1 MKPVLDKLHQ
11 NLKSIVKKVKRY
23 IKTLWAI
30 ALIFGFAVKSYAQEG
45 IRAPLELGKI
55 EPYKMEV
62 TYDKTSHL
70 IFPTAIRYV
79 DLGSEYLIAGKAE
92 DAENV
97 LRIKATARDFE
108 GETNF
113 SVITNDGRF
122 YSFNVYYS
130 SYPEVLSYDLLTLQK
145 AVGKASGNDVLFEEL
160 GNNSP
165 SLAGLLLKTIYSKD
179 KRIVK
184 HIGAKSYGI
193 QFILKGIYIHNGKYY
208 FHTELRNRTNV
219 PFHIDFVNF
228 KAVDKK
234 IAKRTVV
241 QERPIIPLRIYK
253 PLNEIAGK
261 TVEQNVFLLDQFTID
276 GDKILLIEIFEKN
289 GGRHQTLQ
297 VENLDLL
304 KARLVNDMH
313 LKF

>member
-1 MKPVLDKLHQ
+1 MKNH
-11 NLKSIVKKVKRY
+11 LK
-23 IKTLWAI
+23 TFWAI
-30 ALIFGFAVKSYAQEG
+30 VLILGFAVQSFAQDS
-45 IRAPLELGKI
+45 IRTPLALGKI

-97 LRIKATARDFE
+97 LRVKATVRDFE
-108 GETNF
+108 PETNF

-130 SYPEVLSYDLLTLQK
+130 SYPEALSYDLLTMQK
-145 AVGKASGNDVLFEEL
+145 AVDKANGNDVLLEEL

-165 SLAGLLLKTIYSKD
+165 SLAGLLLETIYKKD

-184 HIGAKSYGI
+184 HIGAKSFGI

-208 FHTELRNRTNV
+208 FHTELRNKTNV
-219 PFHIDFVNF
+219 PFQIDFINF
-228 KAVDKK
+228 KVVDKK
-234 IAKRTVV
+234 VAKRTVV
-241 QERPIIPLRIYK
+241 QERPMIPLRTYK
-253 PLNEIAGK
+253 PLDEIGGK
-261 TVEQNVFLLDQFTID
+261 LTEQNVFLLDQFTIAD
-276 GDKILLIEIFEKN
+276 DKVLLIEIFEKN

-297 VENLDLL
+297 VENSDLI
-304 KARLVNDMH
+304 KARLINDMH

>member
-1 MKPVLDKLHQ
+1 MKNH
-11 NLKSIVKKVKRY
+11 LKIF
-23 IKTLWAI
+23 WAF
-30 ALIFGFAVKSYAQEG
+30 ALILGFAVQSYAQDSA
-45 IRAPLELGKI
+45 RTKLALGKI

-97 LRIKATARDFE
+97 LRVKASVRDFE
-108 GETNF
+108 PETNF

-122 YSFNVYYS
+122 YSFNVFYS
-130 SYPEVLSYDLLTLQK
+130 SYPEAMSYDLLTMQK
-145 AVGKASGNDVLFEEL
+145 AVDKANGNDVLFEEL

-165 SLAGLLLKTIYSKD
+165 SLAGLLLETIYKKD

-184 HIGAKSYGI
+184 HIGAKSFGI

-219 PFHIDFVNF
+219 PFQIDFVNF
-228 KAVDKK
+228 KVVDKK
-234 IAKRTVV
+234 VAKRTVV
-241 QERPIIPLRIYK
+241 QERPMIPLRTYK
-253 PLNEIAGK
+253 PLDEIGGK
-261 TVEQNVFLLDQFTID
+261 TIEQNVFMLDQFTIAD
-276 GDKILLIEIFEKN
+276 DKVLLIEIFEKN

-297 VENLDLL
+297 IENSDLIN
-304 KARLVNDMH
+304 ARLINDMH

>member
-1 MKPVLDKLHQ
+1 MKNH
-11 NLKSIVKKVKRY
+11 LK
-23 IKTLWAI
+23 TFWAF
-30 ALIFGFAVKSYAQEG
+30 ALILGFAVQSYAQDSVKSK
-45 IRAPLELGKI
+45 LELGKI

-97 LRIKATARDFE
+97 LRVKATVRDFE
-108 GETNF
+108 AETNF

-130 SYPEVLSYDLLTLQK
+130 SFPEALSYDLLTMQK
-145 AVGKASGNDVLFEEL
+145 AVDKVNGNDVLFEEL

-165 SLAGLLLKTIYSKD
+165 SLAGLLLETIYKKD

-184 HIGAKSYGI
+184 HIGAKSFGI

-208 FHTELRNRTNV
+208 FHTELRNKSNV
-219 PFHIDFVNF
+219 PFQIDLVNF
-228 KAVDKK
+228 KVVDKK
-234 IAKRTVV
+234 VAKRTVV
-241 QERPIIPLRIYK
+241 QERPMIPLRTYK
-253 PLNEIAGK
+253 PLTEIAGQ
-261 TVEQNVFLLDQFTID
+261 TTEQNVFLLDQFTISD
-276 GDKILLIEIFEKN
+276 DKVLLIEIFEKN
-289 GGRHQTLQ
+289 GGRQQTLQ
-297 VENLDLL
+297 VENSDLI
-304 KARLVNDMH
+304 KARLINDMH

>member
-1 MKPVLDKLHQ
+1 MKNH
-11 NLKSIVKKVKRY
+11 LK
-23 IKTLWAI
+23 TFWAI
-30 ALIFGFAVKSYAQEG
+30 ALILGFAAQSNAQDS
-45 IRAPLELGKI
+45 IRTPLALGKI
-55 EPYKMEV
+55 EPYRMEV

-97 LRIKATARDFE
+97 LRVKASVRDFE
-108 GETNF
+108 PETNF

-130 SYPEVLSYDLLTLQK
+130 SYPEAMSYDLLTMQK
-145 AVGKASGNDVLFEEL
+145 AVDKAKGNDVLFEEL

-165 SLAGLLLKTIYSKD
+165 SLAGLLLETIYKKD

-184 HIGAKSYGI
+184 HIGAKSFGI

-208 FHTELRNRTNV
+208 FHTELRNRANV
-219 PFHIDFVNF
+219 PFEIDFINF
-228 KAVDKK
+228 KVVDKK
-234 IAKRTVV
+234 VAKRTVV
-241 QERPIIPLRIYK
+241 QERPLTPLRTYK
-253 PLNEIAGK
+253 PLDGISGK
-261 TVEQNVFLLDQFTID
+261 STEQNVFLLDQFTIAD
-276 GDKILLIEIFEKN
+276 DKVLLIEIFEKN

-297 VENLDLL
+297 VENSDLI
-304 KARLVNDMH
+304 KARLIDDMH

>member
-1 MKPVLDKLHQ
+1 MKNH
-11 NLKSIVKKVKRY
+11 LK
-23 IKTLWAI
+23 TFWAF
-30 ALIFGFAVKSYAQEG
+30 ALILGFAVTSYAQDT
-45 IRAPLELGKI
+45 IRTPLALGKI
-55 EPYKMEV
+55 EPYRMEV

-97 LRIKATARDFE
+97 LRVKASVRDFE
-108 GETNF
+108 PETNF

-130 SYPEVLSYDLLTLQK
+130 SYPEALSYDLLTMQK
-145 AVGKASGNDVLFEEL
+145 AVDKANGNDVLFEEL

-165 SLAGLLLKTIYSKD
+165 SLAGLLLETIYKKD

-184 HIGAKSYGI
+184 HIGAKSFGV

-219 PFHIDFVNF
+219 PFEIDFINF
-228 KAVDKK
+228 KVVDKK
-234 IAKRTVV
+234 VAKRTVV
-241 QERPIIPLRIYK
+241 QERPLTPLRTYK
-253 PLNEIAGK
+253 PLDGIAGK
-261 TVEQNVFLLDQFTID
+261 STEQNVFLLDQFTIAD
-276 GDKILLIEIFEKN
+276 DKVLLIEIFEKN

-297 VENLDLL
+297 VENSDLI
-304 KARLVNDMH
+304 KARLIDDMH

>member
-1 MKPVLDKLHQ
+1 MKNH
-11 NLKSIVKKVKRY
+11 LKIF
-23 IKTLWAI
+23 WAF
-30 ALIFGFAVKSYAQEG
+30 ALILGFAVQSYAQDSA
-45 IRAPLELGKI
+45 RTKLALGKI

-97 LRIKATARDFE
+97 LRVKASVRDFE
-108 GETNF
+108 PETNF

-130 SYPEVLSYDLLTLQK
+130 SYPEAMSYDLLTMQK
-145 AVGKASGNDVLFEEL
+145 AVDKANGNDVLFEEL

-165 SLAGLLLKTIYSKD
+165 SLAGLLLETIYKKD

-184 HIGAKSYGI
+184 HIGAKSFGI

-219 PFHIDFVNF
+219 PFQIDFVNF
-228 KAVDKK
+228 KVVDKK
-234 IAKRTVV
+234 VAKRTVV
-241 QERPIIPLRIYK
+241 QERPMIPLRTYK
-253 PLNEIAGK
+253 PLDDIAGK
-261 TVEQNVFLLDQFTID
+261 TIEQNVFLLDQFTIAD
-276 GDKILLIEIFEKN
+276 DKVLLIEIFEKN

-297 VENLDLL
+297 VENSDLI
-304 KARLVNDMH
+304 KARLINDMH

>member
-1 MKPVLDKLHQ
+1 MKNH
-11 NLKSIVKKVKRY
+11 LK
-23 IKTLWAI
+23 TFWAF
-30 ALIFGFAVKSYAQEG
+30 ALILGFAVQSFAQDS
-45 IRAPLELGKI
+45 IRTPLALGKI

-97 LRIKATARDFE
+97 LRVKATVRDFE
-108 GETNF
+108 PETNF

-130 SYPEVLSYDLLTLQK
+130 SYPEVLSYDLLTMQK
-145 AVGKASGNDVLFEEL
+145 VVDKANGNDVLFEEL

-165 SLAGLLLKTIYSKD
+165 SLAGLLLETIYNKD

-184 HIGAKSYGI
+184 HIGAKSFGI

-208 FHTELRNRTNV
+208 FHTELRNKTNV
-219 PFHIDFVNF
+219 PFQIDFINF
-228 KAVDKK
+228 KVVDKK
-234 IAKRTVV
+234 VAKRTVV
-241 QERPIIPLRIYK
+241 QERPMIPLRTYK
-253 PLNEIAGK
+253 PLDEIGGK
-261 TVEQNVFLLDQFTID
+261 LTEQNVFLLDQFTIAD
-276 GDKILLIEIFEKN
+276 DKVLLIEIFEKN

-297 VENLDLL
+297 VENSDLI
-304 KARLVNDMH
+304 KARLINDMH

>member
-1 MKPVLDKLHQ
+1 MKNHF
-11 NLKSIVKKVKRY
+11 R
-23 IKTLWAI
+23 TLWAF
-30 ALIFGFAVKSYAQEG
+30 ALIIGFAISSFAQDSAKSS
-45 IRAPLELGKI
+45 LTLGKI
-55 EPYKMEV
+55 EPFCMEV

-97 LRIKATARDFE
+97 LRVKASIREFAP
-108 GETNF
+108 ETNF

-122 YSFNVYYS
+122 YSFNVHYNS
-130 SYPEVLSYDLLTLQK
+130 CPEALSYDLLSMQK
-145 AVGKASGNDVLFEEL
+145 AVDKMGGNDVLFEEL

-165 SLAGLLLKTIYSKD
+165 SLAGLLLETIYKND

-184 HIGAKSYGI
+184 HIGAKSFGI

-208 FHTELRNRTNV
+208 FHTELANRTNV
-219 PFHIDFVNF
+219 PFQIDFINF
-228 KAVDKK
+228 KVVDKK

-241 QERPIIPLRIYK
+241 QEKPMIPLRTYK
-253 PLNEIAGK
+253 PLSEIDGK
-261 TVEQNVFLLDQFTID
+261 RTEQNVFLLDQFTIAD
-276 GDKILLIEIFEKN
+276 DKMLLIEIFEKN

-297 VENLDLL
+297 VENSDLI
-304 KARLVNDMH
+304 KARLINDMH

>member
-1 MKPVLDKLHQ
+1 MKNH
-11 NLKSIVKKVKRY
+11 LK
-23 IKTLWAI
+23 TFWAI
-30 ALIFGFAVKSYAQEG
+30 ALILGFAVQSFAQDS
-45 IRAPLELGKI
+45 IRTPLALGKI

-97 LRIKATARDFE
+97 LRVKATVRDFE
-108 GETNF
+108 PETNF

-130 SYPEVLSYDLLTLQK
+130 SYPEAMSYDLLTMQK
-145 AVGKASGNDVLFEEL
+145 AVDKANGNDVLFEEL

-165 SLAGLLLKTIYSKD
+165 SLAGLLLETISKND
-179 KRIVK
+179 NRIVK
-184 HIGAKSYGI
+184 HIGAKSFGI

-208 FHTELRNRTNV
+208 FHTELRNKTNV
-219 PFHIDFVNF
+219 PFQIDFINF
-228 KAVDKK
+228 KVVDKK
-234 IAKRTVV
+234 VAKRTVV
-241 QERPIIPLRIYK
+241 QERPMIPLRTYK
-253 PLNEIAGK
+253 PLDEIGGK
-261 TVEQNVFLLDQFTID
+261 LTEQNVFLLDQFTIAD
-276 GDKILLIEIFEKN
+276 DKVLLIEIFEKN

-297 VENLDLL
+297 IENSDLI
-304 KARLVNDMH
+304 KARLINDMH

>member
-1 MKPVLDKLHQ
+1 MKNH
-11 NLKSIVKKVKRY
+11 LK
-23 IKTLWAI
+23 TFWAI
-30 ALIFGFAVKSYAQEG
+30 ALILGFAVQSYAQDS
-45 IRAPLELGKI
+45 IRTPLALGKI

-97 LRIKATARDFE
+97 LRVKATVRDFE
-108 GETNF
+108 AETNF

-130 SYPEVLSYDLLTLQK
+130 SYPEALSYDLLTMQK
-145 AVGKASGNDVLFEEL
+145 AVDKANGNDVLFEEL

-165 SLAGLLLKTIYSKD
+165 SLAGLLLETIYKKD

-184 HIGAKSYGI
+184 HIGAKSFGI

-208 FHTELRNRTNV
+208 FHTELRNKTNV
-219 PFHIDFVNF
+219 PFQIDFINF
-228 KAVDKK
+228 KVVDKK
-234 IAKRTVV
+234 VAKRTVV
-241 QERPIIPLRIYK
+241 QERPMIPLRTYK
-253 PLNEIAGK
+253 PLDEIGGK
-261 TVEQNVFLLDQFTID
+261 STEQNVFLLDQFTIAD
-276 GDKILLIEIFEKN
+276 DKVLLIEIFEKN

-297 VENLDLL
+297 IENSDLI
-304 KARLVNDMH
+304 KARLINDMH

>member
-1 MKPVLDKLHQ
+1 MKNH
-11 NLKSIVKKVKRY
+11 LK
-23 IKTLWAI
+23 TFWAF
-30 ALIFGFAVKSYAQEG
+30 ALILGFAVQSYAQDS
-45 IRAPLELGKI
+45 AKTPLALGKI
-55 EPYKMEV
+55 EPYRMEV

-97 LRIKATARDFE
+97 LRVKASVREVEA
-108 GETNF
+108 GTNF

-130 SYPEVLSYDLLTLQK
+130 PYPEALSYDLLTMQK
-145 AVGKASGNDVLFEEL
+145 AVDKANGNDVLFEEL

-165 SLAGLLLKTIYSKD
+165 SLAGLLLETIYKKD

-184 HIGAKSYGI
+184 HIGAKSFGI

-219 PFHIDFVNF
+219 PFQIDFVNF
-228 KAVDKK
+228 KVVDKK
-234 IAKRTVV
+234 VAKRTVV
-241 QERPIIPLRIYK
+241 QERPMIPLRTYK
-253 PLNEIAGK
+253 PLDEIGGK
-261 TVEQNVFLLDQFTID
+261 TTEQNVFLLDQFTIAD
-276 GDKILLIEIFEKN
+276 DKVLLIEIFEKN

-297 VENLDLL
+297 IENSDLI
-304 KARLVNDMH
+304 KARLINDMH

>member
-1 MKPVLDKLHQ
+1 MKNH
-11 NLKSIVKKVKRY
+11 LK
-23 IKTLWAI
+23 TFWAI
-30 ALIFGFAVKSYAQEG
+30 ALILCFAVQSFAQDS
-45 IRAPLELGKI
+45 IRTPLALGKI

-97 LRIKATARDFE
+97 LRVKATVRDFE
-108 GETNF
+108 PETNF

-130 SYPEVLSYDLLTLQK
+130 SYPEAMSYDLLTMQK
-145 AVGKASGNDVLFEEL
+145 AVYKANGNDVLFEEL

-165 SLAGLLLKTIYSKD
+165 SLAGLLLETIYKND

-184 HIGAKSYGI
+184 HIGAKSFGI

-208 FHTELRNRTNV
+208 FHTELRNKTNV
-219 PFHIDFVNF
+219 PFQIDFINF
-228 KAVDKK
+228 KVVDKK
-234 IAKRTVV
+234 VAKRTVV
-241 QERPIIPLRIYK
+241 QERPMIPLRTYK
-253 PLNEIAGK
+253 PLDEIGGK
-261 TVEQNVFLLDQFTID
+261 LTEQNVFLLDQFTIAD
-276 GDKILLIEIFEKN
+276 DKVLLIEIFEKN

-297 VENLDLL
+297 VENSDLI
-304 KARLVNDMH
+304 KARLINDMH

>member
-1 MKPVLDKLHQ
+1 MKK
-11 NLKSIVKKVKRY
+11 Y
-23 IKTLWAI
+23 IKTFLAFS
-30 ALIFGFAVKSYAQEG
+30 LIIGFAVQSYAQDS
-45 IRAPLELGKI
+45 IRTPLELGKI
-55 EPYKMEV
+55 ESYKMEV

-97 LRIKATARDFE
+97 LRIKASVRAFE
-108 GETNF
+108 PETNF

-130 SYPEVLSYDLLTLQK
+130 SYPEVLSYDLLTMQK
-145 AVGKASGNDVLFEEL
+145 AVDKANGNDVLFEEL

-165 SLAGLLLKTIYSKD
+165 SLAGLLLETIYNKD

-184 HIGAKSYGI
+184 HIGAKSFGI

-219 PFHIDFVNF
+219 PFQIDFINF
-228 KAVDKK
+228 KVVDKK
-234 IAKRTVV
+234 VAKRTVV
-241 QERPIIPLRIYK
+241 QERPMILLRTYK
-253 PLNEIAGK
+253 PLDEIGGK
-261 TVEQNVFLLDQFTID
+261 TIEQNVFLLDQFTID
-276 GDKILLIEIFEKN
+276 DDKILLIEIFEKN

-297 VENLDLL
+297 VENSDLI
-304 KARLVNDMH
+304 KARLINDMH

>member
-1 MKPVLDKLHQ
+1 MK
-11 NLKSIVKKVKRY
+11 NLF
-23 IKTLWAI
+23 KTLWAF
-30 ALIFGFAVKSYAQEG
+30 ALTIGLAVNSFAQDS
-45 IRAPLELGKI
+45 IRTPLALGKI

-97 LRIKATARDFE
+97 LRVKASVRDFE
-108 GETNF
+108 PETNF

-130 SYPEVLSYDLLTLQK
+130 SYPEALSYDLLTMQK
-145 AVGKASGNDVLFEEL
+145 AVDKANGNDVLFEEL

-165 SLAGLLLKTIYSKD
+165 SLAGLLLETIYKKD

-184 HIGAKSYGI
+184 HIGAKSFGI

-219 PFHIDFVNF
+219 PFEIDFINF
-228 KAVDKK
+228 KVVDKK
-234 IAKRTVV
+234 VAKRTVV
-241 QERPIIPLRIYK
+241 QERPLTPLRTYK
-253 PLNEIAGK
+253 PMDGIAGK
-261 TVEQNVFLLDQFTID
+261 STEQNVFLLDQFTIAD
-276 GDKILLIEIFEKN
+276 DKVLLIEIFEKN

-297 VENLDLL
+297 VENSDLI
-304 KARLVNDMH
+304 KARLIDDMH

>member
-1 MKPVLDKLHQ
+1 MKSLFKTFLALVL
-11 NLKSIVKKVKRY
+11 IV
-23 IKTLWAI
+23 
-30 ALIFGFAVKSYAQEG
+30 GFAEQSHAQESAKN
-45 IRAPLELGKI
+45 RLALGKI
-55 EPYKMEV
+55 EPYRMEV

-97 LRIKATARDFE
+97 LRVKASVKEFE
-108 GETNF
+108 PETNF

-122 YSFNVYYS
+122 YSFNVHYS
-130 SYPEVLSYDLLTLQK
+130 SYPEALSYDLLTMQK
-145 AVGKASGNDVLFEEL
+145 SVDKTKGNDVLFEEL

-165 SLAGLLLKTIYSKD
+165 SLAGLLLETIHKKD

-184 HIGAKSYGI
+184 HIGAKSFGI

-219 PFHIDFVNF
+219 PFQIDFINF
-228 KAVDKK
+228 KVVDKK
-234 IAKRTVV
+234 VAKRTVI
-241 QERPIIPLRIYK
+241 QERPLQPLRTYK
-253 PLNEIAGK
+253 PLNEIGGK
-261 TVEQNVFLLDQFTID
+261 TTEQNVFLLDQFTIAD
-276 GDKILLIEIFEKN
+276 DKVLLIEIFEKN

-297 VENLDLL
+297 VENSDLI
-304 KARLVNDMH
+304 KARLINDMH

>member
-1 MKPVLDKLHQ
+1 MLNSNNKTMKNHF
-11 NLKSIVKKVKRY
+11 
-23 IKTLWAI
+23 KTFWAI
-30 ALIFGFAVKSYAQEG
+30 ALILGFAVQYYAQDS
-45 IRAPLELGKI
+45 IRTPLALGKI
-55 EPYKMEV
+55 EPYRMEL

-97 LRIKATARDFE
+97 LRVKASVRDFE
-108 GETNF
+108 AETNF

-130 SYPEVLSYDLLTLQK
+130 GYPEALSYDLLTMQK
-145 AVGKASGNDVLFEEL
+145 AVDKANGNDVLFEEL

-165 SLAGLLLKTIYSKD
+165 SLAGLLLETIYKKD

-184 HIGAKSYGI
+184 HIGAKSFGI

-208 FHTELRNRTNV
+208 FHTELRNRSNV
-219 PFHIDFVNF
+219 PFNIDFVNF
-228 KAVDKK
+228 KVVDKK
-234 IAKRTVV
+234 VAKRTVV
-241 QERPIIPLRIYK
+241 QERPMIPLRTYK
-253 PLNEIAGK
+253 PLTEISGQ
-261 TVEQNVFLLDQFTID
+261 TTEQNVFLLDQFTIAD
-276 GDKILLIEIFEKN
+276 DKVLLVEIFEKN

-297 VENLDLL
+297 VENSDLI
-304 KARLVNDMH
+304 KARLINDMH

>member
-1 MKPVLDKLHQ
+1 MKNHF
-11 NLKSIVKKVKRY
+11 R
-23 IKTLWAI
+23 TFWAF
-30 ALIFGFAVKSYAQEG
+30 ALIIGFAISSFAQDSAKSS
-45 IRAPLELGKI
+45 LTLGKI
-55 EPYKMEV
+55 EPFCMEV

-97 LRIKATARDFE
+97 LRVKASIREFAP
-108 GETNF
+108 ETNF

-122 YSFNVYYS
+122 YNFNVHYNS
-130 SYPEVLSYDLLTLQK
+130 CPEALSYDLLSMQK
-145 AVGKASGNDVLFEEL
+145 AVDKAGGNDVLFEEL

-165 SLAGLLLKTIYSKD
+165 SLAGLLLETIYKND

-184 HIGAKSYGI
+184 HIGAKSFGI
-193 QFILKGIYIHNGKYY
+193 QFFLKGIYIHNGKYY
-208 FHTELRNRTNV
+208 FHTELINRTNV
-219 PFHIDFVNF
+219 PFQIDFINF
-228 KAVDKK
+228 KVVDKK

-241 QERPIIPLRIYK
+241 QEKSMIPLRTYK
-253 PLNEIAGK
+253 PLGEIDGK
-261 TVEQNVFLLDQFTID
+261 TTEQNVFLLDQFTIAD
-276 GDKILLIEIFEKN
+276 DKMLLIDIFEKN

-297 VENLDLL
+297 VENSDLI
-304 KARLVNDMH
+304 KARLITDMH

>member
-1 MKPVLDKLHQ
+1 MK
-11 NLKSIVKKVKRY
+11 NY
-23 IKTLWAI
+23 IKTFCAF
-30 ALIFGFAVKSYAQEG
+30 ALIIGFAGNTFAQDN
-45 IRAPLELGKI
+45 IKAPLALGKI
-55 EPYKMEV
+55 EPYQMQV

-79 DLGSEYLIAGKAE
+79 DLGSDYLIAGKAE

-97 LRIKATARDFE
+97 LRVKASVKDFVP
-108 GETNF
+108 ETNF

-130 SYPEVLSYDLLTLQK
+130 AYPEALSYDLLTMQK
-145 AVGKASGNDVLFEEL
+145 AVDKENGNDVLFEEL

-165 SLAGLLLKTIYSKD
+165 SLAGLLLETIYKKD
-179 KRIVK
+179 QRIVK
-184 HIGAKSYGI
+184 HIGAKSFGI

-219 PFHIDFVNF
+219 SFGIDFINF
-228 KAVDKK
+228 KVVDKK
-234 IAKRTVV
+234 VAKRTVV
-241 QERPIIPLRIYK
+241 QERPMIPLRTYK
-253 PLNEIAGK
+253 PLNEIGGK
-261 TVEQNVFLLDQFTID
+261 AIEQNVFLLDQFTISD
-276 GDKILLIEIFEKN
+276 DKVLLIEIFEKN

-297 VENLDLL
+297 VENSDLI
-304 KARLVNDMH
+304 KARLINDMH

>member
-1 MKPVLDKLHQ
+1 MKNIFK
-11 NLKSIVKKVKRY
+11 Y
-23 IKTLWAI
+23 FGAI
-30 ALIFGFAVKSYAQEG
+30 ALTIGLAVTSFAQDSAKSKS
-45 IRAPLELGKI
+45 PLELGKI

-97 LRIKATARDFE
+97 LRVKATVRDFE
-108 GETNF
+108 PETNF

-130 SYPEVLSYDLLTLQK
+130 SYPEAMSYDLLTMQK
-145 AVGKASGNDVLFEEL
+145 AVDKANGNDVLFEEL

-165 SLAGLLLKTIYSKD
+165 SLAGLLLETIYQKD

-184 HIGAKSYGI
+184 HIGAKSFGI

-208 FHTELRNRTNV
+208 FHTELRNKTNV
-219 PFHIDFVNF
+219 PFEIDFINF
-228 KAVDKK
+228 KVVDKK
-234 IAKRTVV
+234 VAKRTVV
-241 QERPIIPLRIYK
+241 QERPLTPLRTYK
-253 PLNEIAGK
+253 PLVDGINGK
-261 TVEQNVFLLDQFTID
+261 STEQNVFLLDQFTIAD
-276 GDKILLIEIFEKN
+276 DKILLIEIFEKN
-289 GGRHQTLQ
+289 GGRQQTLQ
-297 VENLDLL
+297 IENSDLI
-304 KARLVNDMH
+304 KARLINDMH

>member
-1 MKPVLDKLHQ
+1 MKNH
-11 NLKSIVKKVKRY
+11 LK
-23 IKTLWAI
+23 TFWAI
-30 ALIFGFAVKSYAQEG
+30 ALILGFAVQSFAQDS
-45 IRAPLELGKI
+45 IRTPLALGKI

-97 LRIKATARDFE
+97 LRVKATVRDFE
-108 GETNF
+108 PETNF

-130 SYPEVLSYDLLTLQK
+130 SYPEAMSYDLLTMQK
-145 AVGKASGNDVLFEEL
+145 AVDKANGNDVLFEEL

-165 SLAGLLLKTIYSKD
+165 SLAGLLLETIYKND

-184 HIGAKSYGI
+184 HIGAKSFGI

-219 PFHIDFVNF
+219 PFQIDFINF
-228 KAVDKK
+228 KVVDKK
-234 IAKRTVV
+234 VAKRTVV
-241 QERPIIPLRIYK
+241 QERPMIPLRTYK
-253 PLNEIAGK
+253 PLDEIGGK
-261 TVEQNVFLLDQFTID
+261 LTEQNVFLLDQFTIAD
-276 GDKILLIEIFEKN
+276 DKVLLIEIFEKN

-297 VENLDLL
+297 IENSDLI
-304 KARLVNDMH
+304 KARLIDDMH

>member
-1 MKPVLDKLHQ
+1 MKN
-11 NLKSIVKKVKRY
+11 NLK
-23 IKTLWAI
+23 TFWAI
-30 ALIFGFAVKSYAQEG
+30 ALILGFAVQSYAQNS
-45 IRAPLELGKI
+45 IRTPLALGKI
-55 EPYKMEV
+55 QPYRMEV

-97 LRIKATARDFE
+97 LRVKATVRDFE
-108 GETNF
+108 PETNF

-122 YSFNVYYS
+122 YSFDVYYS
-130 SYPEVLSYDLLTLQK
+130 SYPEAMSYDLLTMQK
-145 AVGKASGNDVLFEEL
+145 AVDKAKGNDVLFEEL

-165 SLAGLLLKTIYSKD
+165 SLAGLLLETIYKKD

-184 HIGAKSYGI
+184 HIGAKSFGI
-193 QFILKGIYIHNGKYY
+193 QFILKSIYIHNGKYY

-219 PFHIDFVNF
+219 PFEIDFINF
-228 KAVDKK
+228 KVVDKK
-234 IAKRTVV
+234 VAKRTVV
-241 QERPIIPLRIYK
+241 QERPVTPLRTYK
-253 PLNEIAGK
+253 PLDGIAGK
-261 TVEQNVFLLDQFTID
+261 SNEQNVFLLDQFTIAD
-276 GDKILLIEIFEKN
+276 DKVLMIEIFEKN

-297 VENLDLL
+297 VENSDLI
-304 KARLVNDMH
+304 KARLIDDMH